1 MKPNQGLVLAK
12 VAARAAAEL
21 QLSTAQYIDVL
32 GVDSTGLNGL
42 NVADSGTPIDPQSQ
56 AGKRAL
62 QLIEI
67 YQLLQSQTGNDH
79 AAMVHWMTTENRR
92 LGSRPIDLVATTA
105 GLGQITAYLE
115 SLTP

>member
-1 MKPNQGLVLAK
+1 MIPNQGQVLAK

-21 QLSTAQYIDVL
+21 QLSTAQYINAL
-32 GVDSTGLNGL
+32 GDDEADPSGLSAVDSG
-42 NVADSGTPIDPQSQ
+42 SSIDPQSQ
-56 AGKRAL
+56 VGKRAL

-67 YQLLQSQTGNDH
+67 YQLLQSQTGNNRV
-79 AAMVHWMTTENRR
+79 AMAHWMTTENRR
-92 LGSRPIDLVATTA
+92 LGSRPIDLVTTA